1 MTIETARRASLE
13 FVCVFGQDGL
23 HRPAD
28 DTTREQIEDDRQ
40 VEPAFPSPDEGYV
53 RHPELVRSF
62 GFEVPTEHVGCDRTI
77 VLAVGRAAKTLAG
90 QALQTNL
97 THQPCHSLLAHLDV
111 LPVKLATY
119 TLPAV
124 GTTAMGVDRLDA
136 QLQLPI
142 LTLSLAG
149 RALHLSVVAAGRYP
163 QVCLLFIHPR
173 VPNLIGLRSTSTMP
187 A

>member
-1 MTIETARRASLE
+1 M
-13 FVCVFGQDGL
+13 
-23 HRPAD
+23 
-28 DTTREQIEDDRQ
+28 
-40 VEPAFPSPDEGYV
+40 
-53 RHPELVRSF
+53 
-62 GFEVPTEHVGCDRTI
+62 
-77 VLAVGRAAKTLAG
+77 LAVGHAAKTLAG
-90 QALQTNL
+90 QALQTHL

-111 LPVKLATY
+111 LSVKLATY

-163 QVCLLFIHPR
+163 QDSAHHLHR
-173 VPNLIGLRSTSTMP
+173 VVGPLRVNEIESHSLSFAKKAAAFFNGSTRIRVG
-187 A
+187 

>member
-1 MTIETARRASLE
+1 MHQATCRQAAPQGHVKRLE
-13 FVCVFGQDGL
+13 SKLCAQVGL

-77 VLAVGRAAKTLAG
+77 VLAVGHAAKTLAG
-90 QALQTNL
+90 QALQTHL

-111 LPVKLATY
+111 LSVKLATY

-124 GTTAMGVDRLDA
+124 GCAF
-136 QLQLPI
+136 
-142 LTLSLAG
+142 
-149 RALHLSVVAAGRYP
+149 Y
-163 QVCLLFIHPR
+163 LFIRQPMGR
-173 VPNLIGLRSTSTMP
+173 KSALRREIPWILRGFQGRLSC
-187 A
+187 